1 MMSCEPGFSARP
13 LALVAFGFS
22 LARVLDGV
30 TVNSLH
36 DAVSELAT
44 ADRFAAITGRYFERV
59 QESRA
64 HQAAYDLGMQDRLW
78 DVS

>member
-1 MMSCEPGFSARP
+1 

-44 ADRFAAITGRYFERV
+44 ADRFAALTGRYFERV